1 MSDEWNTVSDDLAA
15 RWKASADQVANTA
28 TALRERNL
36 VLANAPDEI
45 ERRHRRLAEQGLDL
59 EALVGDDDSVRTNFL
74 SRGITAA
81 RSVGRVVSVA
91 SRRDPPVPLATG
103 VLVAPRLLLT
113 NNHVVPGE
121 VDASEAAVQFGFEV
135 DEAGRE
141 CEHVTCTLAPEV
153 CWFTDAE
160 LDFTVVA
167 VADLRGRP
175 PGDAYGWVPLIEQT
189 GKALKCEALNVIHHP
204 GGDRKRVSIRENRM
218 VAQDELW
225 LRYASDTRKGSSGA
239 PVFNDQW
246 EMVALHRRGIRL
258 LDTWGAPLARSGERW
273 TRDMG
278 RDAAAYMGNEGA
290 RVSRIVKRLR
300 EAPLDAP
307 MRSLIDAA
315 IEAGASV

>member
-1 MSDEWNTVSDDLAA
+1 MSDEGNAVSADIAA
-15 RWKASADQVANTA
+15 RWAASVDQVTNTA
-28 TALRERNL
+28 AALRERNL
-36 VLANAPDEI
+36 TLANAPDEI
-45 ERRHRRLAEQGLDL
+45 DRRQRRLSEQGLDL

-74 SRGITAA
+74 SRGSTAA
-81 RSVGRVVSVA
+81 RSVGRVVNVA
-91 SRRDPPVPLATG
+91 LRRDPPVPLATG
-103 VLVAPRLLLT
+103 VLVSPRLLLT

-121 VDASEAAVQFGFEV
+121 VDASEAAVQFGFEI

-141 CEHVTCTLAPEV
+141 CEYVTYALAPEV
-153 CWFTDAE
+153 CWFTDEE

-167 VADLRGRP
+167 VADLHGKA

-189 GKALKCEALNVIHHP
+189 GKAINCEPLNVIHHP

-225 LRYASDTRKGSSGA
+225 LRYTSDTRKGSSGA

-246 EMVALHRRGIRL
+246 EMVALHRRGIKL
-258 LDTWGAPLARSGERW
+258 LDASGAPLARSGERW

-278 RDAAAYMGNEGA
+278 PDAAAYMGNEGA

-307 MRSLIDAA
+307 MRGLIDAA